1 VNHTGRREHRPVAVH
16 ELFVELL
23 RTGSAKPGLTEG
35 AVVKLVKRLSV
46 SRPGKSVRVLRCMTF
61 GRGKWKRGIFVA
73 PLQAQT
79 DFMSAPDARGVYEKR
94 LTSEE
99 RIKLYAWCR

>member
-46 SRPGKSVRVLRCMTF
+46 SRPGKSVRVLRCKAF
-61 GRGKWKRGIFVA
+61 GRGKYHRGIFVA
-73 PLQAQT
+73 PLQAQA
-79 DFMSAPDARGVYEKR
+79 DFIWAPGARGVYEQR
-94 LTSEE
+94 LTPEE
-99 RIKLYAWCR
+99 RAELYDWCR